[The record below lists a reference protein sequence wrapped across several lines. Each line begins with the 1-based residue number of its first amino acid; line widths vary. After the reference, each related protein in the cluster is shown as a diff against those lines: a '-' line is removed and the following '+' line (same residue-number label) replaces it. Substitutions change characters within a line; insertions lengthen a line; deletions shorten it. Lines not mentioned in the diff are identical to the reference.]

1 MSERMSETPY
11 VMTDEER
18 ALVEQIEADIKK
30 LKAITMLM
38 YMAPVSI
45 RIGGKELTQ
54 EHTALV
60 AAALVMG
67 AFSLEED
74 AAAVRAGK
82 GNEPARS

>member
-1 MSERMSETPY
+1 MSENY

-18 ALVEQIEADIKK
+18 ILVEQAEADIKK

-38 YMAPVSI
+38 FMAPVSI
-45 RIGGKELTQ
+45 RINGKELTQ

-67 AFSLEED
+67 VASLEED
-74 AAAVRAGK
+74 TTAVRAGLGHELK
-82 GNEPARS
+82 FGWAEG